1 MKSIFWKVILLCFFW
16 MVTVP
21 VAFATVDW
29 EILNTLRLD
38 APPLDMAVSPD
49 GKTVYVLTHKG
60 KILVYT
66 VDGRL
71 TDKIDV
77 NKQID
82 QIKVGPRGERLF
94 AASRQNK
101 TVEVIALEFIKAL
114 SIKGSPS
121 KGDKDAPVVI
131 AEFSDFE

>member
-71 TDKIDV
+71 TDKIEV

-101 TVEVIALEFIKAL
+101 TVEIIALEFIKAL
-114 SIKGSPS
+114 SIKGSPY